1 MNCRGVGV
9 ANDVTHPLVR
19 YSTKAMCTISGASI
33 TGVLSTLSA
42 SMLLALLCTP
52 ALAVRNFR
60 PTLLRPRAP
69 HLRTAALRPACIA
82 LDPDLQPVGDTEAVT
97 WPFCARLHRR
107 CTETFF
113 LLTVDSCVIR
123 VCDAGVM

>member
-1 MNCRGVGV
+1 MTYTSVG
-9 ANDVTHPLVR
+9 ALFHEGDVHHQRRAEPRSVEFVFQR
-19 YSTKAMCTISGASI
+19 YQP
-33 TGVLSTLSA
+33 
-42 SMLLALLCTP
+42 MLLALLCTP

-113 LLTVDSCVIR
+113 LLTVDSCVIS